1 MSCGTPFVMLMH
13 VRCRSL
19 SGEPES
25 QPLETRVGVTVEPEP
40 AAAAASG
47 HDLRVIIVMVI
58 VKTYTPARSDARV
71 PAQWST

>member
-1 MSCGTPFVMLMH
+1 MLMH

-40 AAAAASG
+40 APPRPV